1 MQESLHCLVTIL
13 MKPPCHFLV
22 SVTWSI
28 LLSIPL
34 AAQGIDNQ
42 TTISWIGLGSVEGS
56 YVTKSG
62 DKSISLTG
70 DAHEIMFWQDREK
83 SGFFDGLQ
91 LLQLELSGTG
101 IDGRD
106 ISHDLRLKILNLQY
120 HFGWN
125 WDLFNFVHLQ
135 LFVSYGIG
143 QTRFSVALQQEQTWS
158 KNFEEQQAYSDMTS
172 YGTNLILELTDRLW
186 LGYSTVH
193 VQDSQSVNYG
203 YTQSEFSPTN
213 YQSILIVY
221 KWQASSNQ
229 N

>member
-1 MQESLHCLVTIL
+1 

-22 SVTWSI
+22 SFTWLL
-28 LLSIPL
+28 LLSTPL

-42 TTISWIGLGSVEGS
+42 TTISWIGSGSAKGS

-62 DKSISLTG
+62 NKSIGLTG
-70 DAHEIMFWQDREK
+70 DALEIMFWQDREK

-101 IDGRD
+101 IDGSG
-106 ISHDLRLKILNLQY
+106 ISHEPKLEVLSLQY
-120 HFGWN
+120 HLGWN
-125 WDLFNFVHLQ
+125 GNLFNFMHLQ

-143 QTRFSVALQQEQTWS
+143 QTRFSVALQQGQTWS
-158 KNFEEQQAYSDMTS
+158 KNFEAQQAYSDMTS
-172 YGTNLILELTDRLW
+172 YGTNMILELTDRLS

-193 VQDSQSVNYG
+193 VQDLQSVDYG
-203 YTQSEFSPTN
+203 YTQSEFSPTD

-221 KWQASSNQ
+221 KWQASSNSNQ
-229 N
+229 KIPRSTVTNR

>member
-1 MQESLHCLVTIL
+1 

-22 SVTWSI
+22 SVTWLI

>member
-22 SVTWSI
+22 SVTWLI

-106 ISHDLRLKILNLQY
+106 ISHDLRLKMLSLQY
-120 HFGWN
+120 HSGWN

-135 LFVSYGIG
+135 LFTSYGIG
-143 QTRFSVALQQEQTWS
+143 
-158 KNFEEQQAYSDMTS
+158 
-172 YGTNLILELTDRLW
+172 
-186 LGYSTVH
+186 
-193 VQDSQSVNYG
+193 
-203 YTQSEFSPTN
+203 
-213 YQSILIVY
+213 
-221 KWQASSNQ
+221 
-229 N
+229 

>member
-1 MQESLHCLVTIL
+1 

-22 SVTWSI
+22 SVTWLI

-62 DKSISLTG
+62 DKSISMTG

-106 ISHDLRLKILNLQY
+106 ISHDLRFKILNLQY
-120 HFGWN
+120 PFGWN

>member
-1 MQESLHCLVTIL
+1 
-13 MKPPCHFLV
+13 MKPLCHLLACIFL
-22 SVTWSI
+22 
-28 LLSIPL
+28 LLFLATPL
-34 AAQGIDNQ
+34 TAQNIDNR
-42 TTISWIGLGSVEGS
+42 TTTSWIGLGSVEGS

-70 DAHEIMFWQDREK
+70 DALEIMFWQDREK

-106 ISHDLRLKILNLQY
+106 ISHDLRLEMLNLQY

-186 LGYSTVH
+186 LGYSTVY

>member
-1 MQESLHCLVTIL
+1 
-13 MKPPCHFLV
+13 MKPLCHLLACIFL
-22 SVTWSI
+22 
-28 LLSIPL
+28 LLFLATPL
-34 AAQGIDNQ
+34 TAQNIDNR
-42 TTISWIGLGSVEGS
+42 TTTSWIGLGSVEGS

-70 DAHEIMFWQDREK
+70 DALEIMFWQDREK

-186 LGYSTVH
+186 LGYSTVY

>member
-1 MQESLHCLVTIL
+1 
-13 MKPPCHFLV
+13 MKPSCHFLV
-22 SVTWSI
+22 SFTWLL
-28 LLSIPL
+28 LLSTPL

-42 TTISWIGLGSVEGS
+42 TTISWIGSGSVEGY

-62 DKSISLTG
+62 NKSIDLTG
-70 DAHEIMFWQDREK
+70 DSLEIMFWQDREK

-101 IDGRD
+101 IDGSG
-106 ISHDLRLKILNLQY
+106 ISHEPKLEVLSLQY
-120 HFGWN
+120 HLGWN
-125 WDLFNFVHLQ
+125 GNLFNFIHLQ
-135 LFVSYGIG
+135 FFVFYGIG
-143 QTRFSVALQQEQTWS
+143 QTRFSVALQQGQTWS

-193 VQDSQSVNYG
+193 VQDSQLVDYG
-203 YTQSEFSPTN
+203 YTQSEFSPTD

-221 KWQASSNQ
+221 KWQASSNSNQ
-229 N
+229 RIPEVTATNR

>member
-1 MQESLHCLVTIL
+1 

-22 SVTWSI
+22 SATWLI
-28 LLSIPL
+28 LLSTPL

-101 IDGRD
+101 IGGRD
-106 ISHDLRLKILNLQY
+106 ISHDLRLKMLNLQY

>member
-1 MQESLHCLVTIL
+1 

-22 SVTWSI
+22 SVTWLI
-28 LLSIPL
+28 LLSTPL
-34 AAQGIDNQ
+34 AARGIDNQ

-106 ISHDLRLKILNLQY
+106 ISHNLSLEMLNLQY

>member
-1 MQESLHCLVTIL
+1 

-22 SVTWSI
+22 SVTWLI

-62 DKSISLTG
+62 DKSISMTG

-106 ISHDLRLKILNLQY
+106 ISHDLRFKILNLQY
-120 HFGWN
+120 PFGWN

-158 KNFEEQQAYSDMTS
+158 KNFEEQQGYSDMTS

>member
-1 MQESLHCLVTIL
+1 

-22 SVTWSI
+22 SVTWLI
-28 LLSIPL
+28 LLSTPL

-106 ISHDLRLKILNLQY
+106 ISHNLRLEMLNLQY

-172 YGTNLILELTDRLW
+172 YGTNLILELTDRL
-186 LGYSTVH
+186 
-193 VQDSQSVNYG
+193 
-203 YTQSEFSPTN
+203 
-213 YQSILIVY
+213 
-221 KWQASSNQ
+221 
-229 N
+229 

>member
-1 MQESLHCLVTIL
+1 

-22 SVTWSI
+22 SVTWLI
-28 LLSIPL
+28 LLSTPL

-70 DAHEIMFWQDREK
+70 DALEIMFWQDREK

-106 ISHDLRLKILNLQY
+106 ISHDLRLEMLNLQY

-158 KNFEEQQAYSDMTS
+158 KNFEEQHAYSDMTS

-186 LGYSTVH
+186 LGYSTVY

>member
-1 MQESLHCLVTIL
+1 

-22 SVTWSI
+22 SVTWLI
-28 LLSIPL
+28 LLSTPL

-42 TTISWIGLGSVEGS
+42 TTISWIGLGNVEGS

-70 DAHEIMFWQDREK
+70 DALEIMFWQDREK

>member
-1 MQESLHCLVTIL
+1 
-13 MKPPCHFLV
+13 MKPLCHLLACIFL
-22 SVTWSI
+22 
-28 LLSIPL
+28 LLFLATPL
-34 AAQGIDNQ
+34 TAQNIDNR
-42 TTISWIGLGSVEGS
+42 TTTSWIGLGSVEGS

-70 DAHEIMFWQDREK
+70 DALEIMFWQDREK

-106 ISHDLRLKILNLQY
+106 ISHDLRLEMLNLQY

-158 KNFEEQQAYSDMTS
+158 KNFEEQHAYSDMTS